1 MSVCVV
7 RVLTCNLKAPTASS
21 APSPASRIPEIE
33 SWRRRRR
40 DDGAFPLPLTG
51 SRIAGALGHL
61 LPPGALQLHGQ
72 PGGCHGGGKD
82 LRGALRHPRPKAA
95 SPLAGLLLRHRVGEQ
110 RRGVHQEELP
120 RDA

>member
-51 SRIAGALGHL
+51 MVETVF
-61 LPPGALQLHGQ
+61 QLHSG
-72 PGGCHGGGKD
+72 
-82 LRGALRHPRPKAA
+82 
-95 SPLAGLLLRHRVGEQ
+95 STLL
-110 RRGVHQEELP
+110 
-120 RDA
+120 